1 MNFLGWLSDQFWRLS
16 DLQQLG
22 DKKGTTWITWYS
34 SYLHPF
40 ITVVWHLRLLPPLA
54 VRLRE
59 QGSRHVFH
67 FLPSVLAHTA
77 NRRRTRRGGAAGA
90 PAGLSLALRSQ
101 RTFCCSAA
109 AQATSHVEWCGEQ
122 SPIAATTGSER
133 SGNTYVGSATLF
145 FLPHMK

>member
-1 MNFLGWLSDQFWRLS
+1 M
-16 DLQQLG
+16 
-22 DKKGTTWITWYS
+22 
-34 SYLHPF
+34 
-40 ITVVWHLRLLPPLA
+40 VWHLRLLPPLA

-67 FLPSVLAHTA
+67 FLPSVLAHAA

-90 PAGLSLALRSQ
+90 PAGLSLALRWQ

-122 SPIAATTGSER
+122 SPAAGSGPGPLMPLNNQPHIHLIYHVSIYWVYIPFQRAPTGRLQNSSNSR
-133 SGNTYVGSATLF
+133 VFPTIFPTVFVMFSPGRW
-145 FLPHMK
+145 